1 MISNDNWRVALDM
14 NMKIYEDA
22 IATAR
27 NNLAVI
33 NYQQKE
39 FKPVAELKQVEVS
52 LNTESRLSNF

>member
-1 MISNDNWRVALDM
+1 M